1 MNGSSY
7 GIKVAPGFLMA
18 GWGLAM
24 ATFGDSEE
32 DCVLA
37 ALLDRMSSMVSLVQT
52 VKDRLSANAR
62 RQMIE
67 ELTASNCS
75 CLRRNS
81 RLLLRSAMPNWVI
94 HQRRQRVGLRAMM
107 KAQQASA
114 VARMADTPME
124 VSRLGCGVSEIARN
138 MIGGF

>member
-1 MNGSSY
+1 M
-7 GIKVAPGFLMA
+7 KVAPGFLMA

-24 ATFGDSEE
+24 ATFRDLE
-32 DCVLA
+32 DDRVFA
-37 ALLDRMSSMVSLVQT
+37 VALDRMSSMVSLVQT

-67 ELTASNCS
+67 EPTASSCS

-81 RLLLRSAMPNWVI
+81 RLQLRSAMPNWVI
-94 HQRRQRVGLRAMM
+94 HQRRHRVGLRAMI

-114 VARMADTPME
+114 IARMAETPTE
-124 VSRLGCGVSEIARN
+124 VSRLEWGVSESARN
-138 MIGGF
+138 MIEGF

>member
-24 ATFGDSEE
+24 ATFRDLEE

-37 ALLDRMSSMVSLVQT
+37 VDLDRMSSMVSLVQT
-52 VKDRLSANAR
+52 VQDRLSANAR

-67 ELTASNCS
+67 EPMARNFS
-75 CLRRNS
+75 CFRRIS

-94 HQRRQRVGLRAMM
+94 HQRRHRVGLRAMM

-114 VARMADTPME
+114 VARMAETPT
-124 VSRLGCGVSEIARN
+124 VLSRLE
-138 MIGGF
+138 

>member
-1 MNGSSY
+1 M
-7 GIKVAPGFLMA
+7 APGFLMA

-24 ATFGDSEE
+24 ATFGDLEE

-37 ALLDRMSSMVSLVQT
+37 VALDRMSSMVSLVQT
-52 VKDRLSANAR
+52 VQDRLSANAR

-67 ELTASNCS
+67 EPMARNCS
-75 CLRRNS
+75 CFRRIS

-94 HQRRQRVGLRAMM
+94 HQRRHRVGLRAMM

-114 VARMADTPME
+114 VARMAETPT
-124 VSRLGCGVSEIARN
+124 VLSRLE
-138 MIGGF
+138 